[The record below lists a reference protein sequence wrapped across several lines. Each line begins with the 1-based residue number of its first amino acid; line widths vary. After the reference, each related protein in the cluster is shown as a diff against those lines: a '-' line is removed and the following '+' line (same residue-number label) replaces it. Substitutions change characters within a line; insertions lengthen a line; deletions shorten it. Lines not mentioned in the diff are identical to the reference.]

1 MPLTLDRERDEPL
14 GASLRPFARD
24 ELADDAIARQGYS
37 PTPVV
42 TASRKPQESAA
53 EVVELSA
60 RRPVAVPVRVGP
72 LSGWGRHPVVEAA
85 TVSADDLERASERAV
100 LSRGLGRA
108 YADSALPVPGER
120 RPVVV
125 TPRADR
131 ILAWNPETGVLRA
144 EAGLSLAT
152 IRQLFV
158 GEGWFTPVSPGTRH
172 VTLGGMVAAD
182 IHGKNHHVAGCFGAH
197 VRALKMRTG
206 DGRLLEVGPH
216 SHPELFQATQ
226 GGMGL
231 TGHILE
237 VEIQL
242 DRIPSPWIYE
252 ESRRHGC
259 LADVIEDLRQASDAF
274 PMTVAWIDTSAR
286 GDVAGRGIVMRGRW
300 ATPDEAPKDP
310 PKVKGAITFPFNL
323 PSGLVNPTTI
333 RMMNTFWFHK
343 HGARPKQHIVHP
355 ETYFW
360 PLDGI
365 GLWNRAFG
373 RRGFTQ
379 YQCVLPDA
387 EAYPQMLEIFR
398 REGGCSFVTVFK
410 DCGDQGDGHLS
421 FPMKGTSLALDIPMR
436 RDGKTQRL
444 CQALN
449 EYVVAH
455 GGRIYLA
462 KDAFTTPEHFRA
474 MYPRLT
480 QWQEV
485 VAAYDPEHRIDSA
498 QGHRLQ
504 LRTP

>member
-1 MPLTLDRERDEPL
+1 M
-14 GASLRPFARD
+14 
-24 ELADDAIARQGYS
+24 
-37 PTPVV
+37 
-42 TASRKPQESAA
+42 TASAHPEPESA
-53 EVVELSA
+53 EVVDLSA
-60 RRPVAVPVRVGP
+60 RRPVVAPLPVRA
-72 LSGWGRHPVVEAA
+72 LSGWGNHPVVEAA
-85 TVSADDLERASERAV
+85 TVQTDDLEAASERAV

-108 YADSALPVPGER
+108 YADSALPVAGER

-131 ILAWNPETGVLRA
+131 ILAWDPDTGVLRA
-144 EAGLSLAT
+144 EAGLSLAA
-152 IRQLFV
+152 IRELLLGQ
-158 GEGWFTPVSPGTRH
+158 GWFTPVSPGTRH

-182 IHGKNHHVAGCFGAH
+182 IHGKNHHVAGCFGSH
-197 VRALKMRTG
+197 VRGLKMRTG
-206 DGRLLEVGPH
+206 DGRLLEVGPK
-216 SHPELFQATQ
+216 SHRDLFLATQ

-237 VEIQL
+237 VEL
-242 DRIPSPWIYE
+242 KMDRIPSPWIYE

-259 LADVIEDLRQASDAF
+259 LADVITDLREASEKF

-286 GDVAGRGIVMRGRW
+286 GDIAGRGIVMRGRW
-300 ATPDEAPKDP
+300 ARADEAPAEP

-323 PSGLVNPTTI
+323 PSGIVNPATI
-333 RMMNTFWFHK
+333 RLANSFWYHK

-387 EAYPQMLEIFR
+387 QAYAQLLAIFQ

-410 DCGDQGDGHLS
+410 DCGDEGEGHLS

-436 RDGKTQRL
+436 RDGSTQRL

-449 EYVVAH
+449 EYVVAN

-462 KDAFTTPEHFRA
+462 KDAFTTPAHFRR
-474 MYPRLT
+474 MYPRLG
-480 QWQEV
+480 QWQQV
-485 VAAYDPEHRIDSA
+485 VAAYDPDHRIESA

-504 LRTP
+504 LRAPP